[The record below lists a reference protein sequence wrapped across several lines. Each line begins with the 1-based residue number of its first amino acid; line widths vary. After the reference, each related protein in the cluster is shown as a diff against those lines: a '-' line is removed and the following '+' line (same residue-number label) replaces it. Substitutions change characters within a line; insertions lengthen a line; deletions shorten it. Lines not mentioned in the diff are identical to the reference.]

1 MTRRRIMPIALLL
14 AVIVQC
20 LLTPAKAFAQ
30 EADIVVIVN
39 KDNPVQR
46 LSESDI
52 RKIYTN
58 YILNWPDGAPII
70 LYDLTLQSP
79 LRFRFSDR
87 IFDRTPERIA
97 EDWAHLKISNQAKNP
112 PLTIKS
118 EALII
123 RRVAAERGAIGYVSL
138 NAARQN
144 PDVKIVTTIQ

>member
-1 MTRRRIMPIALLL
+1 MTRKLIMPIALLL

-20 LLTPAKAFAQ
+20 LLTPAGVRAQ
-30 EADIVVIVN
+30 EAVVVIVN

-70 LYDLTLQSP
+70 LYDLTLQNP
-79 LRFRFSDR
+79 LRFMFSDR

-112 PLTIKS
+112 PLTVKS
-118 EALII
+118 EALIL

-144 PDVKIVTTIQ
+144 PDVKIVSTIQ